1 MRPQTSAPYPMTRL
15 DHLGPEVVDEVVA
28 LAGLATRTD
37 GVAPIAE
44 HVLLLLRRPQ
54 ARLRHLLLRG
64 PDGELAGYA
73 NLDLTDPAAG
83 IGVELVV
90 HPAHRGQ
97 GHGRALLAAVGAE
110 TEVPLRIWA
119 HGDHPSAA
127 ALAVDLGFRRERMLW
142 QLRRPLTAPELPDL
156 FAPELPEGIALRGF
170 RPGRDDEAWLAL
182 NARAF
187 AEHPEQ
193 GRWTADD
200 LRAARWPSRGS
211 TRPAS
216 CWPSPPRPAGC
227 SASTG
232 PRCTTPRAGARIG
245 EVYVLGVD
253 PDAPPRRT
261 GPGADRRRAAPPA
274 RRAGWTG

>member
-37 GVAPIAE
+37 GAAPIAE

-64 PDGELAGYA
+64 PAGELAGYA

-90 HPAHRGQ
+90 HPAHRRPGARP
-97 GHGRALLAAVGAE
+97 GAAGGGRRRDRGRRAADLVARRPPLGGGPRRRPRFPPRADALAAAPAADRAE
-110 TEVPLRIWA
+110 CPAPLAAGGVEAARIPA
-119 HGDHPSAA
+119 G
-127 ALAVDLGFRRERMLW
+127 RR
-142 QLRRPLTAPELPDL
+142 RR
-156 FAPELPEGIALRGF
+156 GV
-170 RPGRDDEAWLAL
+170 
-182 NARAF
+182 ARAQRPRVRR
-187 AEHPEQ
+187 ASGA

-200 LRAARWPSRGS
+200 LRRADGRAVVRPGRIPAGRRRETARW
-211 TRPAS
+211 
-216 CWPSPPRPAGC
+216 

-232 PRCTTPRAGARIG
+232 PRCTADPGAR
-245 EVYVLGVD
+245 
-253 PDAPPRRT
+253 AARSARSTCSASTRT
-261 GPGADRRRAAPPA
+261 PGAAAGPGADPRGAAPSA
-274 RRAGWTG
+274 LARAGPR